1 MTKTRQIPREACT
14 KLAVRKFKDY
24 LTENNIPHPEKVL
37 RRSKQEKQIEIL
49 IERVPYNIF
58 EVWADTINDPYFTEV
73 NKVFV
78 AKLTKVSN
86 YKYPIQDKDI
96 NTLDEGDRQTIP
108 KHLNTSIFGSNAVL
122 LPSRS
127 AESPSAQSVSQ
138 SVSY

>member
-58 EVWADTINDPYFTEV
+58 KVWADTINDPYFTEV

-78 AKLTKVSN
+78 AKLTK
-86 YKYPIQDKDI
+86 
-96 NTLDEGDRQTIP
+96 G
-108 KHLNTSIFGSNAVL
+108 
-122 LPSRS
+122 
-127 AESPSAQSVSQ
+127 
-138 SVSY
+138 